1 MQILITGGTGLIGTA
16 LRQSLQNNGHQVVIV
31 SRSTQQILPGV
42 KIISWDLENLISEIE
57 TTDVVVNLAGASLAG
72 KNPLSMR
79 WTKNR
84 KTEIISS
91 RTQAGSILSTALEQA
106 THKPEVLI
114 QASAIGFYGNHGED
128 QVHENNPPGNDFLAS
143 VCQSWE
149 KSTSSVEELGTRRVI
164 ARIGLVLSREG
175 GLLPLLSLPFR
186 LFLGGK
192 IGAGRQTMSWIHIAD
207 LVKSLEFFIEN
218 PQTQGVYN
226 ITAPKAVTN
235 QEFTSQVS
243 STLNRPTWFSIPSF
257 LLKLTLGE
265 AATLALDGRE
275 VLPKRL
281 LEAGFQFQFNQ
292 LSTALDDL
300 FNSRHK

>member
-1 MQILITGGTGLIGTA
+1 M
-16 LRQSLQNNGHQVVIV
+16 
-31 SRSTQQILPGV
+31 
-42 KIISWDLENLISEIE
+42 ISEIKS
-57 TTDVVVNLAGASLAG
+57 TDVVVNLAGASLAG

-91 RTQAGSILSTALEQA
+91 RIQAGSILSNALEQA

-114 QASAIGFYGNHGED
+114 QASAIGFYGNHGEN
-128 QVHENNPPGNDFLAS
+128 QVTENSPPGNDFLAS
-143 VCQSWE
+143 VCQPWE
-149 KSTSSVEELGTRRVI
+149 KSTSNVEELGIRRVI
-164 ARIGLVLSREG
+164 PRIGLVLSSEG
-175 GLLPLLSLPFR
+175 GLLPLLSLPFKMYI
-186 LFLGGK
+186 GGK
-192 IGAGRQTMSWIHIAD
+192 IGTGRQIMSWIHITD
-207 LVKSLEFFIEN
+207 LVKSLEYFIEN

-226 ITAPKAVTN
+226 ITAPEAVTN
-235 QEFTSQVS
+235 QEFASQVS

-300 FNSRHK
+300 FNSRN